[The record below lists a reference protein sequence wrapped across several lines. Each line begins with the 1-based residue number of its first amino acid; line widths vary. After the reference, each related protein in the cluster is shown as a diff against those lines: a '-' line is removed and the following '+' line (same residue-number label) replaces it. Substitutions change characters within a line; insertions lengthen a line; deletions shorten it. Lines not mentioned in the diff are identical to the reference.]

1 MRIIIAAD
9 IFGKTDALG
18 DVAAS
23 LPFATEVISPYA
35 GSELSFHDE
44 QEGYNYFSEHVGI
57 ETYANL
63 LLKHILKSSEPVQLV
78 GFSVGAAAM
87 WYLAGHN
94 NLNNVISGIG
104 FYGSQIRHARG
115 VEPSFPIHL
124 VFPES
129 EKHFCVETLIK
140 EVSKYQI
147 VSVERSAYLHGFM
160 NRRSAN
166 FNAEAYEI
174 YVQKLKKK
182 INEMC

>member
-35 GSELSFHDE
+35 DSELSFHDE

-57 ETYANL
+57 ETYANG
-63 LLKHILKSSEPVQLV
+63 LLKHILKSSEAVMLI
-78 GFSVGAAAM
+78 GFSVGAAVM
-87 WYLAGHN
+87 WYLAGRN
-94 NLNNVISGIG
+94 TLNNVIFGIG
-104 FYGSQIRHARG
+104 FYGSQIRHFNEA
-115 VEPSFPIHL
+115 EPSFPIHL

-129 EKHFCVETLIK
+129 EEHFCVDTLIK
-140 EVSKYQI
+140 GVSQYQA
-147 VSVERSAYLHGFM
+147 VSVEQSAYLHGFM

-174 YVQKLKKK
+174 YLQKLKEK

>member
-18 DVAAS
+18 DLAAS
-23 LPFATEVISPYA
+23 LPFATEVISPYTD
-35 GSELSFHDE
+35 SELKFHDE
-44 QEGYNYFSEHVGI
+44 QEGYDYFSEYVGI
-57 ETYANL
+57 ETYANR
-63 LLKHILKSSEPVQLV
+63 LLKHILESSEPVMLI
-78 GFSVGAAAM
+78 GFSVGAAAV

-104 FYGSQIRHARG
+104 FYGSQIRHARE

-129 EKHFCVETLIK
+129 EEHFCVNTLIK
-140 EVSKYQI
+140 DVSKYQT

-174 YVQKLKKK
+174 YLQKLKQK